1 MAITV
6 ENGTGVVGANSY
18 CDLDY
23 IKFYC
28 VSRGLELPANDVA
41 VENAALLA
49 MNYIESKA
57 EYFDGHAA
65 TKTQALCYPRKNA
78 IFNGYSLDADE
89 IPDVLKK
96 ALAHATYLVTDD
108 VDFQPIRDGNFV
120 SEAKVASLSAKFSQ
134 STVKNKDGS
143 DYFGP
148 VDDYLKKLYSNK
160 YSAKLSRSHK
170 Y

>member
-1 MAITV
+1 MALIV
-6 ENGTGVVGANSY
+6 ENGTGVAGANSY

-28 VSRGLELPANDVA
+28 VNRGLDLPANDTA
-41 VENAALLA
+41 IESAALLA

-57 EYFDGHAA
+57 EYFDGHASLKA
-65 TKTQALCYPRKNA
+65 QGLCYPRRSA
-78 IFNGYSLDADE
+78 IFNGYNLDADE
-89 IPDVLKK
+89 IPDALKK

-148 VDDYLKKLYSNK
+148 VDDYLKKLYSTK
-160 YSAKLSRSHK
+160 YNTKLSRNHK
-170 Y
+170 F

>member
-1 MAITV
+1 MTIIIEDGTV
-6 ENGTGVVGANSY
+6 VANANCY

-28 VSRGLELPANDVA
+28 VSRGLSLPANDKA
-41 VENAALLA
+41 VEDAAMLA
-49 MNYIESKA
+49 MNYIESKS
-57 EYFDGHAA
+57 EYFDGHLSD
-65 TKTQALCYPRKNA
+65 KTQPLCYPRKNA
-78 IFNGYSLDADE
+78 IFNGYILDTNE
-89 IPDVLKK
+89 IPEVLKK
-96 ALAHATYLVTDD
+96 AVAHATYLVTDD

-148 VDDYLKKLYSNK
+148 VDDYLKKLYSTK
-160 YSAKLSRSHK
+160 YDTKLSRSHK